1 MIISIYYFIL
11 ITSLVHLFICT
22 VQHVYLFLSADPP
35 RHTSVVALSDL
46 MEPYEGFP
54 SLRCSSD
61 ANPKVENY
69 TWFKVNVAPPV
80 GSGQNYSTKE
90 SGWYYCMAWNRLGM
104 QRSAPLHITRKSQC
118 LCVWLMFSFI
128 HSFILC
134 LNIYHSFIRSLCVAI
149 TVCSFSLHCKFMLS
163 EQLDH
168 PWVQ

>member
-22 VQHVYLFLSADPP
+22 VQYVYLFLCADPP

-46 MEPYEGFP
+46 MEPYEGFS

-104 QRSAPLHITRKSQC
+104 QRSAPLHITRKSEC
-118 LCVWLMFSFI
+118 LFVWLMLSFI
-128 HSFILC
+128 HSFIR
-134 LNIYHSFIRSLCVAI
+134 SFIMCCYYSMFIFLALQIYVKWAIRSPLGPVGP
-149 TVCSFSLHCKFMLS
+149 HC
-163 EQLDH
+163 
-168 PWVQ
+168 